1 MLRRA
6 AAAAAGPRR
15 VWRRTAAAAAPADSS
30 GVWREGN
37 AAGWSLGR
45 AGVGAGVP
53 PRRRGVGGVAAV
65 QVSVLV
71 VPAEFPRHGGSLPVP
86 SGGSAATQSRGRQ
99 RRARQ
104 KSLLSYIAPPRF
116 RSRKERC
123 GGLCVSLLQQTGN
136 NRQTSSTGPSERG
149 VSEV

>member
-1 MLRRA
+1 MLRR
-6 AAAAAGPRR
+6 AAAGPRR

-71 VPAEFPRHGGSLPVP
+71 APRSFRVTEEVFPFPAAAARPRRAAGGSGGHDRNPFSLTSPLRGSVLARSGAVACACPCSSRLEIIGRPPVP
-86 SGGSAATQSRGRQ
+86 DRPSGA
-99 RRARQ
+99 
-104 KSLLSYIAPPRF
+104 
-116 RSRKERC
+116 
-123 GGLCVSLLQQTGN
+123 
-136 NRQTSSTGPSERG
+136 
-149 VSEV
+149 